1 MTKKQH
7 LINLNNEFDSN
18 LLIKDIKKYN
28 DVLILNQIYNLFVK
42 IQLNYIEKLIT

>member
-18 LLIKDIKKYN
+18 LLIKDIKM
-28 DVLILNQIYNLFVK
+28 LILNQIYNLFVK
-42 IQLNYIEKLIT
+42 IQLNYREKLIT

>member
-1 MTKKQH
+1 MTKKQQ

-18 LLIKDIKKYN
+18 LLIKDIKM
-28 DVLILNQIYNLFVK
+28 LILNQIYNLFVK

>member
-18 LLIKDIKKYN
+18 LLIKDIKN
-28 DVLILNQIYNLFVK
+28 VK
-42 IQLNYIEKLIT
+42 WQTNWPT

>member
-18 LLIKDIKKYN
+18 LLINLLIKDIKKYN
-28 DVLILNQIYNLFVK
+28 NVKSTQI
-42 IQLNYIEKLIT
+42 IQK